1 MIVISILL
9 ISKFPSFSFKKI
21 KISSKFTI
29 IILFIIG
36 LLFVSLMF
44 FTFETLF
51 IFSMIYILTIP
62 VALYSYN
69 KSKKNFKDL
78 LSEE

>member
-1 MIVISILL
+1 
-9 ISKFPSFSFKKI
+9 
-21 KISSKFTI
+21 
-29 IILFIIG
+29 
-36 LLFVSLMF
+36 MF

-78 LSEE
+78 LSEEEHEDVI